1 MRTAEET
8 RKLIEQLSDSQAQE
22 QLKEIEAQIDSEIFN
37 PDLHRK
43 PTKIFYL
50 KELHS
55 ATKTILE
62 RLGYSIKEN
71 YSQREGDCT
80 TISWETINEK

>member
-8 RKLIEQLSDSQAQE
+8 RKLIEQLSDNQAQE

-43 PTKIFYL
+43 PTKIFYN
-50 KELHS
+50 KELYI

-62 RLGYSIKEN
+62 KQGYSIKEN
-71 YSQREGDCT
+71 YSQREGYCT
-80 TISWETINEK
+80 TISWEKINK